1 MLIDQTLR
9 RSLTSRSNDA
19 GMFFRYG
26 SFSLRIDYGL
36 CNRVETGTLL
46 VNLMLA
52 KRAQAHMIQF
62 EKREA
67 TFRFPVNG
75 AAVGSARLV
84 SNMATRSSSI
94 QPFVCVEAAPQ
105 EPNQSS

>member
-1 MLIDQTLR
+1 MRIGKGATRRPPLGLVLIDQTPR

-19 GMFFRYG
+19 GLFFRYG

-52 KRAQAHMIQF
+52 NRW
-62 EKREA
+62 
-67 TFRFPVNG
+67 
-75 AAVGSARLV
+75 SL
-84 SNMATRSSSI
+84 RSLGYDQVMSPLYASRRPRKI
-94 QPFVCVEAAPQ
+94 
-105 EPNQSS
+105 